1 MMTQNQRVKKNK
13 IIKIKRSN
21 RFSDRI
27 IITLENKSVFRV
39 PEDVFASK
47 PLHVGDNI
55 TNKDINDYDSK
66 MRLQEAKDAAFRLL
80 SFRMRSI
87 CEMRKRLKQKSFT
100 KSEIDQVINKLIKL
114 DYLNDTSFAK
124 IFINEKIK
132 NKKIGPRAL
141 RSELFPHKLSSEL
154 IEKLIKKAYEKND
167 INKLISYHLNRKKV
181 NRRDKLKKS
190 EFSRLNNYLLR
201 KGFEWDNINNVYHE
215 WDLI

>member
-100 KSEIDQVINKLIKL
+100 ESEIDQVINKLIKL

-132 NKKIGPRAL
+132 TPLAHKI
-141 RSELFPHKLSSEL
+141 LFDQIHDAILEIDIDSNEEL
-154 IEKLIKKAYEKND
+154 IFNTETSVGSIPKEPISEEGYIVLDNFKPKND
-167 INKLISYHLNRKKV
+167 EIL
-181 NRRDKLKKS
+181 
-190 EFSRLNNYLLR
+190 
-201 KGFEWDNINNVYHE
+201 
-215 WDLI
+215 